1 VEEPA
6 AQQPPAAEVTG
17 SPSFERDIRPL
28 FTDRDRAS
36 MGWAFDLGDLAAV
49 REHADA
55 ILDQLA
61 SGRMPCYAAWFAR
74 AGGPVPPLDGERQ
87 ARLASK

>member
-1 VEEPA
+1 VKEPA

-17 SPSFERDIRPL
+17 SPSFKRDIRPL
-28 FTDRDRAS
+28 FTDRDRTS
-36 MGWAFDLGDLAAV
+36 MAWAFDLGDLAAV

-61 SGRMPCYAAWFAR
+61 SGQMPCYAAWSAERVALFR
-74 AGGPVPPLDGERQ
+74 HWMESGKLD
-87 ARLASK
+87 